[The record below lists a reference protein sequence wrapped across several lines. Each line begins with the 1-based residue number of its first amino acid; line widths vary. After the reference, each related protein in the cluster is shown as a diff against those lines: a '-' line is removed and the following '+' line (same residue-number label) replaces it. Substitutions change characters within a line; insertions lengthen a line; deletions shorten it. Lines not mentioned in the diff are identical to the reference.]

1 MKFAYELFLK
11 GKNLNISPVNIKNKL
26 CAFKNEL
33 KEYYS
38 PDNVMPDEK
47 TKTKVRILQGSLLCL
62 AALAVGA
69 VALKKSG
76 KFDLDVLTFK
86 QFKKDGFTRG
96 GITYYENKPFNGK
109 IRKYMD
115 DKTLSVIS
123 YYNGKLES
131 VCHYDPSTAKVLK
144 RKKYIYDK
152 EYNLRRVCTNGPKFS
167 SVLSIEESGRIVN
180 ERNGKITRVIQPL
193 SGSRLRI
200 TDYSNCST
208 GKETI
213 VNI

>member
-1 MKFAYELFLK
+1 MKFAYKLFLK

-86 QFKKDGFTRG
+86 QFKKGGFTRG
-96 GITYYENKPFNGK
+96 GITYHENKHFNGK
-109 IRKYMD
+109 IR
-115 DKTLSVIS
+115 
-123 YYNGKLES
+123 
-131 VCHYDPSTAKVLK
+131 
-144 RKKYIYDK
+144 
-152 EYNLRRVCTNGPKFS
+152 
-167 SVLSIEESGRIVN
+167 
-180 ERNGKITRVIQPL
+180 
-193 SGSRLRI
+193 
-200 TDYSNCST
+200 
-208 GKETI
+208 
-213 VNI
+213 